1 MLNNVDRVY
10 HDLLKDILE
19 NGHDKGDRTGTG
31 TRSVYGRQIR
41 FNLKEGFPLIS
52 TKKLYTR
59 GIIHELLWFLN
70 GDTNIKYLVDN
81 NVKIWNEWPHAEYVK
96 ACEADKVP
104 IKYLKYDP
112 HMTVSDIDDMPRR
125 PYTLDEFVEQIK
137 EDEEFAKE
145 WGNLGPVYGKQWV
158 DWDRTVGPMRTMD
171 NAYLHSSQTYKDQDG
186 NDFNIPSYNQIQN
199 LIDRLNEAPDCRR
212 MIVSAWNVADLP
224 DMALMPCH
232 YGFQVWTRELSA
244 EERLDYYHEADHE
257 QPVKLVNLIV
267 HKNSDNQHIHDWLD
281 DWAPFVPKRE
291 ISLMWNQRSV
301 DTFLGLPFNIASYG
315 FLLEMIAQQ
324 TNMVAGELIGNLGD
338 THLYSNH
345 FEYAKKQLERDS
357 HVGSKAVLKLNK
369 AKDIFSYK
377 LEDFKIEGYEAHP
390 NWKNVPIAV

>member
-171 NAYLHSSQTYKDQDG
+171 NAYLHSSQTYKDQEG

-232 YGFQVWTRELSA
+232 YGFQVWSRELSA

-267 HKNSDNQHIHDWLD
+267 H
-281 DWAPFVPKRE
+281 
-291 ISLMWNQRSV
+291 
-301 DTFLGLPFNIASYG
+301 
-315 FLLEMIAQQ
+315 
-324 TNMVAGELIGNLGD
+324 
-338 THLYSNH
+338 
-345 FEYAKKQLERDS
+345 
-357 HVGSKAVLKLNK
+357 
-369 AKDIFSYK
+369 
-377 LEDFKIEGYEAHP
+377 
-390 NWKNVPIAV
+390 